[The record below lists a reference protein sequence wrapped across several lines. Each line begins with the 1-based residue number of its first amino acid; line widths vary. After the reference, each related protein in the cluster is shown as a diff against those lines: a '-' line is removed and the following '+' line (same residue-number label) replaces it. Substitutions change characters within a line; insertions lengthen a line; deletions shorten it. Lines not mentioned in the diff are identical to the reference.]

1 MKLKVR
7 LLSLL
12 LAVLLLCGLLVP
24 TAVADTDGG
33 DAAASQV
40 KNKVVSVLFDDSGSM
55 RQPIDR
61 WNYARY
67 ALESLMSALGENDTL
82 VITPMNANETVP
94 VDLKAE
100 NRTAEITRVMT
111 ATFLAAERPGNAGTP
126 ASSIQKAVNVLKDEG
141 MKQQTEIA
149 ADEVSDKE
157 YFLLVLTD
165 GQFDSV
171 GTSVSAAAGLFAP
184 DLSRYA
190 FFQSIYIGFT
200 EGALD
205 LAGALPG
212 YANFS
217 AYKADTPKE
226 IGQVMQQ
233 VANRITGRY
242 AINVPFDPNSKTIT
256 IDLSGVPFSL
266 RSVTVMAATTNAR
279 FISAAYN
286 GSPVKVE
293 QDARF
298 TPPNGMTDAMGGF
311 TAILA
316 PNGGSSGFAGGS
328 ITMTLDEAPGPDASI
343 SVMVEPALLLTPV
356 LTTEVNGQTETI
368 DSAYIN
374 SHLTPGK
381 QIFMSY
387 ILTEQYTGREV
398 DPATLPGKT
407 TAAVT
412 YDGKSYAVGSGI
424 PLKEGKKEIGI
435 SVSMMDG
442 AYTLYASVP
451 CVVLSNPTY
460 FRIEA
465 VKTEAVGD
473 LSYETTF
480 RVYDN
485 NAPISA
491 GALDGYHPTVTAVD
505 ENGGP
510 IPVPPVRKNADGTF
524 TATLDLTDRAYGTYT
539 LRATVTSSGNPRS
552 VEAPVWFYPSGL
564 TLTPDI
570 GSLDLTLHGVLS
582 NTEGF
587 TFTLTDKDG
596 EPVSLENKET
606 IGFTAKLGS
615 LDVTEHCT
623 VLGNTLT
630 FVPTAK
636 VLGAIAEKAGTN
648 TLAVTV
654 RYLIGTQDGTAAST
668 TLNLLPTR
676 FEVVLLNGDSA
687 GAVDRFN
694 LPENQSS
701 LYFAVLRDGAALSL
715 EELQAALDEGLFS
728 VDSVAGHPLS
738 PVRST
743 QTVEAYNG
751 TPAVRVRIS
760 EGHIAPLRFLVTSML
775 VFGDSVDVSVQYG
788 DVAAAG
794 ALPLASPGIFSY
806 IWRILVLLYLLQLIL
821 LALTYKSVKRV
832 PRGTLVK
839 LTLEGEGDEK
849 VVTKGE
855 LVKHV
860 RATDRLLLPRL
871 LPFVGLLF
879 REKTVNVADNNV
891 TTLRSNGAGVG
902 VEISPYNTGK
912 FTEYDANKPITSVTR
927 QKYKENTTEGNLGRL
942 KEKNITVAVK
952 TEAKK
957 QSGII
962 PLNEKEGYVTNPG
975 GRRALLYLFIRP
987 ER

>member
-7 LLSLL
+7 LLSLI
-12 LAVLLLCGLLVP
+12 LAVVLFCALLVP
-24 TAVADTDGG
+24 TATADT
-33 DAAASQV
+33 AQEEPASQV

-55 RQPIDR
+55 KAPIDR

-82 VITPMNANETVP
+82 VITPMNALEKVP

-100 NRTAEITRVMT
+100 DRTQVIEDVMT
-111 ATFLAAERPGNAGTP
+111 KTFLFNTPGNAGTP
-126 ASSIQKAVNVLKDEG
+126 AESIPKAVNVLKEYG
-141 MKQQTEIA
+141 MKTQAEIA
-149 ADEVSDKE
+149 PDEVSDKE
-157 YFLLVLTD
+157 YILLVLTD
-165 GQFDSV
+165 GQFDNV
-171 GTSVSAAAGLFAP
+171 GTSVDAAAKLFVP
-184 DLSRYA
+184 DLSKYA
-190 FFQSIYIGFT
+190 FFQTIYVGFT
-200 EGALD
+200 EGALN
-205 LAGALPG
+205 LSGAAALQG
-212 YANFS
+212 YANF
-217 AYKADTPKE
+217 AGYKADTTTQ

-256 IDLSGVPFSL
+256 IDLSSVPFSL

-279 FISAAYN
+279 FDSATYSG
-286 GSPVKVE
+286 GSVKVE

-298 TPPNGMTDAMGGF
+298 TSPSGMEDVAGGF

-316 PNGGSSGFAGGS
+316 PSGSKDFSGGS
-328 ITMTLDEAPGPDASI
+328 ITLTLNDAPGPDASI

-356 LTTEVNGQTETI
+356 ITTEVNGKTETI

-381 QIFMSY
+381 QIFVSY

-451 CVVLSNPTY
+451 CVVLTNPTY
-460 FRIEA
+460 FRIET
-465 VKTEAVGD
+465 VKTVAVSD
-473 LSYETTF
+473 VTYETTF
-480 RVYDN
+480 RVYYND
-485 NAPISA
+485 APIAA
-491 GALDGYHPTVTAVD
+491 GALAGYNPTVTAVD

-510 IPVPPVRKNADGTF
+510 IPVSPVRSNSDGTF
-524 TATLDLTDRAYGTYT
+524 TVALDLTDRAYGTYT
-539 LRATVTSSGNPRS
+539 LRATVTKDRNPRS

-564 TLTPDI
+564 TLLPDA
-570 GSLDLTLHGVLS
+570 GSLDVTVHGMLS
-582 NTEGF
+582 NTKGF

-596 EPVSLENKET
+596 ERVSLENKET
-606 IGFTAKLGS
+606 IGFTAKIGS

-623 VLGNTLT
+623 VSGNTLT

-636 VLGAIAEKAGTN
+636 VLGTLAEKAGTN
-648 TLAVTV
+648 TLTVTV
-654 RYLIGTQDGTAAST
+654 RYLIGTLDGTSAST
-668 TLNLLPTR
+668 TLNILPTR
-676 FEVVLLNGDSA
+676 FEVVLLNGDSV
-687 GAVDRFN
+687 GEVDRFN
-694 LPENQSS
+694 LAENQSS
-701 LYFAVLRDGAALSL
+701 LYFAVLRDGVALSA

-728 VDSVAGHPLS
+728 TDSVAGHPLS

-788 DVAAAG
+788 DVTAAG
-794 ALPLASPGIFSY
+794 AVPLASPGVLPY
-806 IWRILVLLYLLQLIL
+806 VWRILVLLYLLQLVL

-832 PRGTLVK
+832 PKGTLVK

-860 RATDRLLLPRL
+860 RGMDRLLLPRL
-871 LPFVGLLF
+871 LPFAGLLF
-879 REKTVNVADNNV
+879 REKTVSVADNNV